1 MNLTEKPQDYFNL
14 ERPEMIGF
22 VPTDAKTILEFGCGE
37 GNFGNA
43 LKTKN
48 NAEVWGLEIDEQAA
62 KIAQQKLHKVLV
74 GDALEKITEL
84 PNNYF
89 DAIIFNDV
97 LEHLIDPY
105 TVLAQLKSKLSAK
118 GVIVASIPNIRFFR
132 TFFDFVFR
140 GNWEY
145 TPNGIMDQTHI
156 RFFTKKSIDG
166 LFSKQGYS
174 IVTKQGI
181 NKSKSLKPV
190 IASVLTLGAWSDIAY
205 LQFAVVAKVK

>member
-1 MNLTEKPQDYFNL
+1 MNLTEKPQDYFAL

-22 VPTDAKTILEFGCGE
+22 VPLTAKTILEFGSGE

-43 LKTKN
+43 LKLRN
-48 NAEVWGLEIDEQAA
+48 DAEVWGIEIDENAA
-62 KIAQQKLHKVLV
+62 KISQQKLHKVVV
-74 GDALEKITEL
+74 GDALQKIKEL

-97 LEHLIDPY
+97 LEHLYDPY
-105 TVLAQLKSKLSAK
+105 SALEKLKNKLSPT

-132 TFFDFVFR
+132 FFFDFVFK

-145 TPNGIMDQTHI
+145 TPNGIMDKTHI

-166 LFSKQGYS
+166 LFSKQGYT
-174 IVTKQGI
+174 IITKKGI
-181 NKSKSLKPV
+181 NKSKSIKPV

-205 LQFAVVAKVK
+205 LQFAVVAKIK

>member
-1 MNLTEKPQDYFNL
+1 MNLTEKPQDYFAL

-22 VPTDAKTILEFGCGE
+22 VPAEAKTILEFGCGE

-48 NAEVWGLEIDEQAA
+48 NAEVWGLEIDEEAA

-74 GDALEKITEL
+74 GDALQKIAEL
-84 PNNYF
+84 PDNYF

-105 TVLAQLKSKLSAK
+105 AVLAQLKSKLSAK

-132 TFFDFVFR
+132 SFFDFVFR

>member
-1 MNLTEKPQDYFNL
+1 MKLTEKPQDYFAL
-14 ERPEMIGF
+14 ERSEMIGF
-22 VPTDAKTILEFGCGE
+22 VPTEAKIILEFGCGE

-43 LKTKN
+43 LKTRN
-48 NAEVWGLEIDEQAA
+48 NAEVWGLEIDEVAA

-74 GDALEKITEL
+74 GDALQKIAEL
-84 PNNYF
+84 PANYF

-105 TVLAQLKSKLSAK
+105 SVLEQLKSKLSAK

-132 TFFDFVFR
+132 SFFDFVFR

-166 LFSKQGYS
+166 LFSKQGYT

-181 NKSKSLKPV
+181 NKSKSLKPL